1 MHKHG
6 KALNFDEHLELSQ
19 DVYDGIRARAPID
32 VVLNMPLALKPLA
45 ELQRTKGRTG
55 DCGVRHILGMLGT
68 GEIALCGIGRTIPE
82 LVYGRLGKD
91 SIREIWLRHP
101 TILELR
107 RILEEHRKFPGIC
120 GECVFAA
127 TCRTACVAQNY
138 VDGRHLVWPD
148 VLCAEAAER
157 GLFPASRRKPG
168 R

>member
-1 MHKHG
+1 MTAESILRECANADYLEG
-6 KALNFDEHLELSQ
+6 LQMTFEKA
-19 DVYDGIRARAPID
+19 ID
-32 VVLNMPLALKPLA
+32 IWA
-45 ELQRTKGRTG
+45 E
-55 DCGVRHILGMLGT
+55 M
-68 GEIALCGIGRTIPE
+68 
-82 LVYGRLGKD
+82 Y
-91 SIREIWLRHP
+91 
-101 TILELR
+101 R